1 MFVVCGFIFMCI
13 ILGFIIYI
21 CVRVKR
27 KKRLLKEERS
37 LIFKEYFKII
47 IFNEFNIREFKSDLK
62 FEIINVEEKLIEKE
76 FLNDVEVE
84 ERNGINIYVLFKFE
98 YLEIE
103 D

>member
-1 MFVVCGFIFMCI
+1 MCI

-84 ERNGINIYVLFKFE
+84 ERNDINIYVLFKFE

>member
-1 MFVVCGFIFMCI
+1 MCI

-47 IFNEFNIREFKSDLK
+47 IFNEFNIKEFKSDLK

-84 ERNGINIYVLFKFE
+84 ERNDINIYVLFKFE

>member
-1 MFVVCGFIFMCI
+1 MCI

-27 KKRLLKEERS
+27 NKRLLKEERS

-84 ERNGINIYVLFKFE
+84 ERNDINIYVLFKFE

>member
-1 MFVVCGFIFMCI
+1 MCI

-21 CVRVKR
+21 CVWVKR

-84 ERNGINIYVLFKFE
+84 ERNDINIYVLFKFE

>member
-1 MFVVCGFIFMCI
+1 M
-13 ILGFIIYI
+13 
-21 CVRVKR
+21 
-27 KKRLLKEERS
+27 KEERS

-84 ERNGINIYVLFKFE
+84 ERNDINIYVLFKFE

>member
-1 MFVVCGFIFMCI
+1 MCI

-37 LIFKEYFKII
+37 QIFKEYFKII

-84 ERNGINIYVLFKFE
+84 ERNDINIYVLFKFE